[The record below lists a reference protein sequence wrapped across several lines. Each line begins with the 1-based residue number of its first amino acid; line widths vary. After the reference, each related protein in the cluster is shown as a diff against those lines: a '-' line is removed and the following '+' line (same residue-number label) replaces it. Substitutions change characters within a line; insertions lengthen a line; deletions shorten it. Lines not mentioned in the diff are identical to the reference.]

1 MVFHRIKSS
10 NIDGPDGP
18 FRILAWENGEKV
30 DGPVDGP
37 DGPFSILARENGKKV
52 DGPG

>member
-1 MVFHRIKSS
+1 MNAVFYRIKSS

-18 FRILAWENGEKV
+18 FRILAWENDRK
-30 DGPVDGP
+30 VDGP

-52 DGPG
+52 EGTG

>member
-1 MVFHRIKSS
+1 MNAVFTESKSS

-30 DGPVDGP
+30 DGP